1 MLKKISYIVT
11 FFLLLGNTQVYNSNK
26 CDRVF
31 RRFGGFAGS
40 VYSTSS
46 YFSSTGDCAMIGQI
60 EHDQK
65 LFLAINLDQV
75 KLDSARGG
83 GEYLDSYAQLG
94 KLASEEKL
102 MLFRFIQKNYAFVF
116 KNNDIEAIYWR
127 IRIIKS

>member
-1 MLKKISYIVT
+1 
-11 FFLLLGNTQVYNSNK
+11 
-26 CDRVF
+26 
-31 RRFGGFAGS
+31 
-40 VYSTSS
+40 
-46 YFSSTGDCAMIGQI
+46 MIGQI